1 MSIGLF
7 TAFFMS
13 HRRIWIKLV
22 EEKGKTRVI
31 AGANTNKNRGALER
45 KIDRMISVLNSSQEG
60 AK

>member
-1 MSIGLF
+1 
-7 TAFFMS
+7 MS

-22 EEKGKTRVI
+22 EEKGKTRII

-45 KIDRMISVLNSSQEG
+45 KIDRMISVLNSRQEG